1 MILQNGKLTLWTSNG
16 RQPQAP
22 DCCEPKA
29 ADLIHIFAVV
39 AAAAVAD
46 VAQPVLETCL
56 LLAERLLPANDE

>member
-1 MILQNGKLTLWTSNG
+1 MILQNEKLTLLASNG
-16 RQPQAP
+16 RQARAAE
-22 DCCEPKA
+22 CCEPKA

-46 VAQPVLETCL
+46 VAQLVLETCL